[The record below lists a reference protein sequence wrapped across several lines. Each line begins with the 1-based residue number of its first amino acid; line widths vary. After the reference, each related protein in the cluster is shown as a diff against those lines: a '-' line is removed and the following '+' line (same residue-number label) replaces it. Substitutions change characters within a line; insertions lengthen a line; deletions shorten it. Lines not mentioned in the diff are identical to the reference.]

1 MHTNIPSDTLLKLAE
16 KYGTPLYVYDM
27 DLISERYGEMC
38 NLLNWPGLR
47 IFYAMKANYNFQ
59 ILRRLKK
66 LGAGID
72 AVSPGDVL
80 LALKA
85 GFTSEDIIYTASS
98 TSLEEMKKIAALGIL
113 QNIDTLSS
121 LSLFGKHLPWQKVSI
136 RFNTGVAVGE
146 HEFVITGGEDSKFGI
161 LTQDIDEVLKIVRQY
176 NLKVVGIHEH
186 IGSGIDDT
194 EKVFES
200 VEKLLEVSGKENFPD
215 LEFVDLGGGFKV
227 PYKPEEKR
235 IDYSVFGK
243 KISKIFSKFCVP
255 YGRGLKLY
263 FEPGKYLTAEAGY
276 LITQVNTV
284 KKAGGKIIVG
294 TNSGFT
300 QLIRPVFYGSYHHI
314 LNLSNP
320 DGKPETYDVF
330 GNICE
335 AGDFLAKNRP
345 LPEVHEGDYL
355 AVLNA
360 GAYCYSMGSVYN
372 LRPMP
377 AEVIIQEGKDT
388 ISRKALSYEELINQI
403 ISETTQ

>member
-1 MHTNIPSDTLLKLAE
+1 MRTSITNDTLLNLAG

-27 DLISERYGEMC
+27 NLISEKYKEMC
-38 NLLNWPGLR
+38 NLLKWPELR

-59 ILRRLKK
+59 ILRRLKE
-66 LGAGID
+66 LGSGID

-85 GFTSEDIIYTASS
+85 GFAPEDIIYTASS
-98 TSLEEMKKIAALGIL
+98 TSLTEMEKIAKLGIL

-121 LSLFGKHLPWQKVSI
+121 LELFGKHLPGQKVSI
-136 RFNTGVAVGE
+136 RFNTGIALGE

-161 LTQDIDEVLKIVRQY
+161 LTNDLPEVLKIVREY

-200 VEKLLEVSGKENFPD
+200 VEKLLAISGKENFPD

-235 IDYSVFGK
+235 IDYSAFGK
-243 KISKIFSKFCVP
+243 KISAMFSIFCEE
-255 YGRGLKLY
+255 YGRELKLY
-263 FEPGKYLTAEAGY
+263 FEPGKYLVAEAGY

-314 LNLSNP
+314 LNLNNHT
-320 DGKPETYDVF
+320 GKPQIYDVF

-335 AGDFLAKNRP
+335 AGDFLAKDRS
-345 LPEVHEGDYL
+345 LPEVRENDYL

-377 AEVIIQEGKDT
+377 AEVIINDGKDVL
-388 ISRKALSYEELINQI
+388 SRKALSYEELINQI
-403 ISETTQ
+403 ISESA